1 MKTRSE
7 LEHRL
12 AKLIESAR
20 TDLGPSERE
29 RLAGALR
36 AAASSLAPTGA
47 GDPGSGAPANAGSSA
62 RTGRFEIVGESPAL
76 RSMLA
81 LVDRIAATDV
91 PVLIRGETGSGKE
104 GVARRLHSSGP
115 RASGPFVAIDCGA
128 IAATLIESELF
139 GHVRGSFTGADRDRP
154 GHFVSANGGTLLLD
168 EVGELPLD
176 LQPKL
181 LRVLQEG
188 EVRPV
193 GGSAS
198 SKVDVRVLA
207 ATNRDLERCCREG
220 TFRQDLYY
228 RLAVVEVVVPP
239 LRDRLEDL
247 PLLVEHLLARIG
259 ADGGSR
265 STGTPPPRLS
275 PAALERLAAHS
286 WPGNVRELENALRR
300 AAAMWRPTSPDD
312 ELGPEDF
319 ADALGGASR

>member
-1 MKTRSE
+1 MSTAADLERALAE
-7 LEHRL
+7 LV
-12 AKLIESAR
+12 ESAR
-20 TDLGPSERE
+20 ADLRPGERE
-29 RLAGALR
+29 ELAKALR
-36 AAASSLAPTGA
+36 AAAASLAGDATAAKSPGTTG
-47 GDPGSGAPANAGSSA
+47 PA
-62 RTGRFEIVGESPAL
+62 RFEIVGESPAL

-104 GVARRLHSSGP
+104 GVARRLHTSGP
-115 RASGPFVAIDCGA
+115 RAAGPFLAIDCGA
-128 IAATLIESELF
+128 IAPTLIESELF

-154 GHFVSANGGTLLLD
+154 GHFVSADGGTLLLD

-198 SKVDVRVLA
+198 KKVDVRVLA

-247 PLLVEHLLARIG
+247 PLLAEHLLARI
-259 ADGGSR
+259 AAEGGSR
-265 STGTPPPRLS
+265 AAGSPPPRLS
-275 PAALERLAAHS
+275 SAALERLAAHA

-300 AAAMWRPTSPDD
+300 AAAMWRPSGPDD

-319 ADALGGASR
+319 EDALAGRGR